1 MATLETS
8 PPALAAHEHYAH
20 ERAPAALTWL
30 ALAAV
35 GAATAL
41 FAQIGGDARWL
52 PALGSQI
59 GLTGAV
65 PNGLPFAAAG
75 SDGWQN
81 VPVLAELVLHWLYAA
96 FADRGLVLAQ
106 VAAVSVG
113 FAALARDLR
122 AAKTGDGASA
132 LVLVATA
139 VAATPALLVVR
150 AQLFSL
156 ALFPL
161 LALLL
166 RSEART
172 PSRRIWLVV
181 PLVAVWSNLHGG
193 VLVGVTVAACYLLLG
208 RGRRDPVVAAGV
220 LCASFAALFATPALL
235 GTASYYHDVL
245 TGEVASRALQMW
257 APLSLHAPLDVLFLV
272 VAVPLC
278 VAALRARPA
287 VWELAALAALAA
299 MAAHANRNTVW
310 FALFVAVPAAR
321 AFHGAGRERR
331 VQRLALAAAAPLGVA
346 VVVGL
351 AQTPIQTAAGAA
363 LVRRAAAAAEGR
375 PILADPI
382 NGEQL
387 ALAGQRIWI
396 GNPLDAFD
404 RPQQRLYLDWLE
416 GRPQGDRQL
425 SAASCAVLVTIGSK
439 PQRGLARNGGYRELA
454 RDARAVLYERRACP
468 RG

>member
-8 PPALAAHEHYAH
+8 PPVLASQEQYADD
-20 ERAPAALTWL
+20 RAPAALTWL

-41 FAQIGGDARWL
+41 LAQIGGDARWL
-52 PALGSQI
+52 PALGSEI
-59 GLTGAV
+59 GLTRGL
-65 PNGLPFAAAG
+65 PDGLPFAAAG
-75 SDGWQN
+75 SEGWKN

-106 VAAVSVG
+106 VAAVVAG
-113 FAALARDLR
+113 FAVLARDLR
-122 AAKTGDGASA
+122 AAKTGDAASA

-139 VAATPALLVVR
+139 VAAAPALLVVR

-161 LALLL
+161 LVLLL
-166 RSEART
+166 RSDARS
-172 PSRRIWLVV
+172 PSRRVWLVV
-181 PLVAVWSNLHGG
+181 PLVAVWSNLHGA
-193 VLVGVTVAACYLLLG
+193 VLVGVIVTACYLLLG
-208 RGRRDPVVAAGV
+208 RGRRDPAVAGAV
-220 LCASFAALFATPALL
+220 LCTSFAAVFATPALL

-245 TGEVASRALQMW
+245 SGEVASRALQMW
-257 APLSLHAPLDVLFLV
+257 APLSLRAPLDLLFLA

-278 VAALRARPA
+278 AAAIRVRPP
-287 VWELAALAALAA
+287 VWELATLAVLAA
-299 MAAHANRNTVW
+299 MAVHANRNTVW

-321 AFHGAGRERR
+321 AFDLAGRQTR
-331 VQRLALAAAAPLGVA
+331 VQRLALAAAVPLGIA
-346 VVVGL
+346 IVVGL

-363 LVRRAAAAAEGR
+363 LVRRAAAAADGK

-404 RPQQRLYLDWLE
+404 RRQQRLYLDWLE
-416 GRPQGDRQL
+416 GRPQGDGEL
-425 SAASCAVLVTIGSK
+425 AAASCAVLVAIESK
-439 PQRGLARNGGYRELA
+439 PQRGLARNRAYRELA
-454 RDARAVLYERRACP
+454 RDARAVLYERRTCP